1 MGDGRLAEAG
11 FRFRLVEL
19 LDEPVHLVV
28 DSFGGR
34 GLEVDAGR
42 SPDGAAGDYAWDQ
55 AVVAPPADR
64 EVDGIRVREQQ
75 AVPLVQAFR
84 RQRFPVVGG
93 HVGRDEGDAGFATL
107 ALNGMPGLTSD
118 ATPDGYAD
126 APWVWVFSFDAAAAH
141 SGFRGVPHCG
151 FIGGQEVSREDL
163 PDDMGL
169 PVDWLGPADP

>member
-1 MGDGRLAEAG
+1 MAGLRRSGSGSGWLNYSRNRFISSSTRSEAEASKWMPG
-11 FRFRLVEL
+11 VPPMGPPETT
-19 LDEPVHLVV
+19 
-28 DSFGGR
+28 R
-34 GLEVDAGR
+34 GT
-42 SPDGAAGDYAWDQ
+42 Q

-84 RQRFPVVGG
+84 RQRFPVVGA
-93 HVGRDEGDAGFATL
+93 HVGRDEGHAGFATL
-107 ALNGMPGLTSD
+107 ALNGMRGLTSD

-141 SGFRGVPHCG
+141 GGFRGVPHCG

-163 PDDMGL
+163 PDEMGL